1 MKSMSTFIP
10 NKMLSVRKSLRW
22 ITPQLL
28 GLFRRRAS
36 AHKRAKS
43 TNRQGHWAAF
53 RKLRNKATSALREA
67 KLDFFRDLSMKL
79 RTPKQF
85 WSSYH
90 SMLANRQRLP
100 PLLTNGATVAESSSA
115 KANLLNSHFVSSF
128 STAPVDAAS
137 FSCTTCELSS
147 VRCTSEDVLG
157 LIRSLKT
164 NSASGPDNISSQ
176 MLKGAAPSICGH
188 LADLFNRSLS
198 SGVIPTDWKTSNIT
212 PVFKAGDP
220 KLTTNYRPISLLSIP
235 SKILERIV
243 HNRLMTYLSRNNLL
257 SSLQFGFRPKSS
269 TQEAVLAATNDW
281 HQHLDSNNEVACVF
295 FDLSKAFDTLP
306 HHLITANLQ
315 RVGVCGPLLRWFTG
329 ADTGL

>member
-1 MKSMSTFIP
+1 
-10 NKMLSVRKSLRW
+10 
-22 ITPQLL
+22 
-28 GLFRRRAS
+28 
-36 AHKRAKS
+36 
-43 TNRQGHWAAF
+43 
-53 RKLRNKATSALREA
+53 
-67 KLDFFRDLSMKL
+67 
-79 RTPKQF
+79 
-85 WSSYH
+85 
-90 SMLANRQRLP
+90 MLANRQRLP

-115 KANLLNSHFVSSF
+115 KANLLNSHFVACF

-164 NSASGPDNISSQ
+164 NSASGPDTISSQ
-176 MLKGAAPSICGH
+176 MLKGATPSISGH

-198 SGVIPTDWKTSNIT
+198 SGVIRTDWKTSNIT
-212 PVFKAGDP
+212 PAGDP

-257 SSLQFGFRPKSS
+257 SLLQFGFRPKSS

-281 HQHLDSNNEVACVF
+281 HQHLDSNKEVACVF
-295 FDLSKAFDTLP
+295 
-306 HHLITANLQ
+306 
-315 RVGVCGPLLRWFTG
+315 
-329 ADTGL
+329 